1 MIKNK
6 YLANCHMQGF
16 FVFKDYRLGEN
27 KMISVIVENDRWNGI
42 YKTKVKFL
50 GILIYS
56 KTEGRVKRDS

>member
-1 MIKNK
+1 
-6 YLANCHMQGF
+6 MQGF